1 MFEVLCLGMRRGE
14 NFEFDG
20 RGCGKRLDVEVQGAT
35 WGFARWAA
43 GECLR
48 GLRFT

>member
-1 MFEVLCLGMRRGE
+1 MSEVLCLGMGGGD
-14 NFEFDG
+14 FESVG
-20 RGCGKRLDVEVQGAT
+20 RACGKMLDVEVEGAT

-48 GLRFT
+48 GLRFR